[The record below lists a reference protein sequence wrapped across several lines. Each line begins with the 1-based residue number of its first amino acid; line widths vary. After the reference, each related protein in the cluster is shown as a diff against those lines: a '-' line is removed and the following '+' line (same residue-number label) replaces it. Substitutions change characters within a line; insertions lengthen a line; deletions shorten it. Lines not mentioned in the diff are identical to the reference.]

1 MIRGKESWFQI
12 TRDIG
17 MLLTLQVC
25 SVFYLMLRTQ
35 TVHLEVSFTIYS
47 ALSTPSLFFSVRFV
61 RTFERLAKTF
71 QFLKIIH
78 SRYSR
83 SYFNLS
89 LISLSRAMP
98 VKLIQTFTYN
108 VYKNSCH
115 SSKDRLDT
123 KILSQF
129 SKLPDKNLSLVL
141 FYHLKT

>member
-1 MIRGKESWFQI
+1 MISGKESWFQI

-25 SVFYLMLRTQ
+25 SIFYLAKNTNGTLGGFFY
-35 TVHLEVSFTIYS
+35 HLFSVIYAFFIFFCTFCENFWTARKNIPVFKNNS
-47 ALSTPSLFFSVRFV
+47 QRLFKIIFQSLFNFTVEWDAR
-61 RTFERLAKTF
+61 
-71 QFLKIIH
+71 KINT
-78 SRYSR
+78 
-83 SYFNLS
+83 NLH
-89 LISLSRAMP
+89 
-98 VKLIQTFTYN
+98 IQCI
-108 VYKNSCH
+108 KKKCH